1 MTEFGKYPENRLDI
15 RMDENGH
22 MTFEQNAE
30 FKKYYAP
37 TRGELEEKLEELQY
51 RLDLLETDEPDD
63 ILSVEHEE
71 WEDEVNDLQER
82 IREIKFY
89 IKNYIKYI
97 DRRGIL
103 WYNMSRE
110 VRIWLFHR
118 TC

>member
-63 ILSVEHEE
+63 ILSVEHDE

-82 IREIKFY
+82 IREIKEE
-89 IKNYIKYI
+89 IEEMDKK
-97 DRRGIL
+97 
-103 WYNMSRE
+103 
-110 VRIWLFHR
+110 
-118 TC
+118 